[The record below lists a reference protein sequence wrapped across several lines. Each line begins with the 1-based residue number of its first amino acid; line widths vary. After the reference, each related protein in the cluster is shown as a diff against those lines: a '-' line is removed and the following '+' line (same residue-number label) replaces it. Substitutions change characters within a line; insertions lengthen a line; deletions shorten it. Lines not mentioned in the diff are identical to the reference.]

1 MSAAAQ
7 TLGCSSRSLSSE
19 SSAAA
24 TERRKTDPQLDDRW
38 RILFVPEETVG
49 VVAAVA
55 SAVRFGLVSVASCY
69 FSAVLRRVSKPY
81 PPSFAWTPPRA
92 S

>member
-7 TLGCSSRSLSSE
+7 TLGCSSKSLSSE

-24 TERRKTDPQLDDRW
+24 TERRKTDPQSDDRW

-49 VVAAVA
+49 VAAVA

-69 FSAVLRRVSKPY
+69 FSVLRRVSKPY
-81 PPSFAWTPPRA
+81 PPTFAWTPPRA